1 MKTKNSRRAAFS
13 TLRALIAF
21 FLCLTAGMLTLL
33 AFGPLAQQPDNKRQ
47 TTSSSGWMTRLAATI
62 GIKSPSHRAGAG
74 AVSGAAPIHKNPVE
88 QGQQTTTPQPS
99 AAARPYIPGQ
109 DVVLVN
115 AVRSGKLRDMPPVDP
130 DLFPKFAHPR
140 LVLPDFPTQSG
151 GPEGPLQTTAGAQSS
166 AAVPTGVSFDGVGVG
181 LGDFRPGSNPPDVN
195 GNVGATQYVQ
205 WNNTSFAVFNKNTG
219 ALEYGPAA
227 GNTLFQALGGIC
239 AKHNNGDPVVS
250 YDILAGRW
258 VLSQFVV
265 GGPNGSYS
273 HQCFAV
279 STTSDATGDYY
290 LYDFL
295 TDPVNFVDYPHQG
308 TWPDGYYMA
317 AHIFSPSVGGLPVAP
332 PNAFITARIYA
343 FEREKMIYGLPARMQ
358 SVDIGRNPGHLPADL
373 EGLTPPPV
381 GAPAFFLGPNEALTN
396 ITNSY
401 RVAVTWDPAPTIA
414 LTRGEILG
422 GIGNAACLNTA
433 VARACVPQPP
443 PATPADNLDNLS
455 GRYMHRLTYR
465 NLGTQ
470 AAPNESLVVSATST
484 GSAGP
489 PAHGAVEWFEFRHD
503 GNPATHPT
511 LFQNA
516 TFDPDTNYRWMPSIA
531 MDKHRNILLGYSKSS
546 LTVKPG
552 IYLTGRLVTDPINTM
567 GAEIEMQP
575 STGVQIGGG
584 NRWGDYTSMN
594 LDPIDQCTFYY
605 TNEYLKTDGAF
616 HWSTRIAGYKF
627 PSCISAA
634 GLYGTVTGV
643 ITSAETG
650 APIPGVTVTLSNGYA
665 GAANEAGVYT
675 IIVPAGS
682 YTATAADPDRNCTAA
697 SPSSA
702 TVAPQGGGTVT
713 QDFVMTG
720 ESKLEANGVT
730 IDDGL
735 GNNNDN
741 INRFECATLNLGVK
755 NNGCAKETAIS
766 ARLTTTTPGV
776 TIVDRDSS
784 YPDMAIDAAATNTMP
799 FKIFVSSEFGCGTDI
814 QLSLDLTYSSGTKSI
829 QFTVPTCAGGP
840 DQFIPTSQ
848 LTTSDSTQNDRVGRN
863 QVPSTCEGKAPPGG
877 GFPGTKYYE
886 TYTFTNTAGAPRC
899 YTVTINAAL
908 GGPGDIQSVAYDQT
922 YNPANLSENY
932 LGDSGVSGLGTTVDT
947 VSYSF
952 TVPALHNFV
961 VVVNTTGSTLAPDGT
976 TASSPFSGIVSG
988 FVDNTAGPGACSGS
1002 PEPTPTPTPTPTATP
1017 GGTPTATPT
1026 PTPSGTPTPTPTP
1039 QPRSTVDFIPSTY
1052 EVGEND
1058 GEVVLTLNRSGD
1070 VTEEAQVNYA
1080 TSDGTAH
1087 AGSDYTAR
1095 SGEVIFPARS
1105 SSATI
1110 TIPILNDTTA
1120 EGTEQFTVTLTP
1132 TASAAVGNEDT
1143 ATVNIIDDASQAV
1156 NLSSRMRVDLGDSA
1170 GIGGFIIT
1178 GSAPKHVVIR
1188 GIGPTLTRF
1197 GFSSS
1202 EVLADPTLELHGPGS
1217 FQTVM
1222 NNNWKDTQE
1231 NQIKATGLAPTND
1244 FEAAIDVTLAPGHY
1258 TAVLRGNGTGKG
1270 IALVEVYDVETGA
1283 ASRLANLSTRAH
1295 VGTGSN
1301 VVIGGFILG
1310 NDQGDDRIVVRG
1322 LGPSLSASG
1331 VTNPLMDPTLEL
1343 RNNNGT
1349 LLRTNNDWQ
1358 DDSAQATEIAA
1369 AGLAPSNMKESA
1381 IAATL
1386 SPGLYTAILAG
1397 VNDGTGIGLVE
1408 VYDRGGP

>member
-1 MKTKNSRRAAFS
+1 
-13 TLRALIAF
+13 L
-21 FLCLTAGMLTLL
+21 
-33 AFGPLAQQPDNKRQ
+33 D
-47 TTSSSGWMTRLAATI
+47 AT
-62 GIKSPSHRAGAG
+62 G

-88 QGQQTTTPQPS
+88 QGQTTSQSSPS
-99 AAARPYIPGQ
+99 AVTYTPGQ
-109 DVVLVN
+109 DVILVN
-115 AVRSGKLRDMPPVDP
+115 AVRSGKLRDMAPLDP
-130 DLFPKFAHPR
+130 DLFPKIAHPK
-140 LVLPDFPTQSG
+140 LVLPDFPTKSG
-151 GPEGPLQTTAGAQSS
+151 GPDGPLQTTVAKQSS

-195 GNVGATQYVQ
+195 GNVGATQYLQ
-205 WNNTSFAVFNKNTG
+205 WNNTSFAIFDKNTG
-219 ALEYGPAA
+219 ALQYGPAA

-239 AKHNNGDPVVS
+239 ATHNDGDPVVS

-258 VLSQFVV
+258 VISQFAVRGPA
-265 GGPNGSYS
+265 GGYS

-290 LYDFL
+290 LYDFV
-295 TDPVNFVDYPHQG
+295 TDPNLFVDYPHQG

-317 AHIFSPSVGGLPVAP
+317 AHIFTPSPEGLPVAA
-332 PNAFITARIYA
+332 PNAFVTGRIYV

-358 SVDIGRNPGHLPADL
+358 SVDTGPRSGLLPADL

-381 GAPAFFLGPNEALTN
+381 GAPAFVLSPNEGLTN

-414 LTRGEILG
+414 FTRTEIMG

-433 VARACVPQPP
+433 VQRACVPQPP
-443 PATPADNLDNLS
+443 PATPADYLDNLS
-455 GRYMHRLTYR
+455 GRYMHRITYR

-470 AAPNESLVVSATST
+470 AAPDESLVASATST
-484 GSAGP
+484 GTGT

-503 GNPATHPT
+503 GNPVTHPT

-516 TFDPDTNYRWMPSIA
+516 TYDLGNDNPATTAYRWMPSIA
-531 MDKHRNILLGYSKSS
+531 MDKDRNILLGYSKSS

-552 IYLTGRLVTDPINTM
+552 IYITGRLEADPINMM
-567 GAEIEMQP
+567 GAEIAMQP

-616 HWSTRIAGYKF
+616 HWSTRIAAYKF
-627 PSCISAA
+627 PSCVSAA
-634 GLYGTVTGV
+634 GLYGIVTGR
-643 ITSAETG
+643 ITSGETG

-665 GAANEAGVYT
+665 GAANDAGIYT

-682 YTATAADPDRNCTAA
+682 YTAVAADPDRNCTAA
-697 SPSSA
+697 SPASA

-720 ESKLEANGVT
+720 DSKLEANGFT
-730 IDDGL
+730 LDDGL
-735 GNNNDN
+735 GNNNGSV
-741 INRFECATLNLGVK
+741 NRFECATLNLGVK

-784 YPDMAIDAAATNTMP
+784 YPDLAIDAAGTNTMP
-799 FKIFVSSEFGCGTDI
+799 FKIFVSSEFGCGSDI

-829 QFTVPTCAGGP
+829 AYTVPTCAGGP
-840 DQFIPTSQ
+840 DQIIPTSR
-848 LTTSDSTQNDRVGRN
+848 LTTSDSTQADRMGRN
-863 QVPSTCEGKAPPGG
+863 QVPSTCSGKAPPGG

-886 TYTFTNTAGAPRC
+886 TYTFTNTSGAPRC
-899 YTVTINAAL
+899 YTVTINAEL

-922 YNPANLSENY
+922 YNPANLNENY

-961 VVVNTTGSTLAPDGT
+961 VVVNTTGT
-976 TASSPFSGIVSG
+976 TESSNFSGIVSG

-1002 PEPTPTPTPTPTATP
+1002 PAPTPTPTPAATPTPTPTATP
-1017 GGTPTATPT
+1017 GATPTATPT

-1039 QPRSTVDFIPSTY
+1039 QPRSTVDFIPATY
-1052 EVGEND
+1052 EVREND
-1058 GEVVLTLNRSGD
+1058 GQVVLTLNRSGD
-1070 VTEEAQVNYA
+1070 VTDEAQVNYA
-1080 TSDGTAH
+1080 TFNGTAQ

-1095 SGEVIFPARS
+1095 SGEVIFAARS

-1110 TIPILNDTTA
+1110 TIPILNDNTP
-1120 EGTEQFTVTLTP
+1120 EDTEQFTVTITP
-1132 TASAAVGNEDT
+1132 TSSAGVGNEDT
-1143 ATVNIIDDASQAV
+1143 ATVNIIDEDGASQSV
-1156 NLSSRMRVDLGDSA
+1156 NLSSRMRVDLGDNA

-1178 GSAPKHVVIR
+1178 GNAPKHVVIR
-1188 GIGPTLTRF
+1188 GIGPSLTKF
-1197 GFSSS
+1197 GFSTS
-1202 EVLADPTLELHGPGS
+1202 EVLADPTLELHGQGS
-1217 FQTVM
+1217 FQTVT
-1222 NNNWKDTQE
+1222 NDNWKDTQE
-1231 NQIKATGLAPTND
+1231 NEITATGLAPTND
-1244 FEAAIDVTLAPGHY
+1244 FEAAIDATLAPGQY
-1258 TAVLRGNGTGKG
+1258 TAVVRGNGNGRG

-1283 ASRLANLSTRAH
+1283 ASRLANLSTRAF
-1295 VGTGSN
+1295 VGTGN
-1301 VVIGGFILG
+1301 NIVIAGFILG
-1310 NDQGDDRIVVRG
+1310 NKQGNDRVVVRG
-1322 LGPSLSASG
+1322 LGPSLATAG
-1331 VTNPLMDPTLEL
+1331 VSNPLPDPTLEL
-1343 RNNNGT
+1343 RNENGT
-1349 LLRTNNDWQ
+1349 LLRSNNDWQ
-1358 DDSAQATEIAA
+1358 DDGAQAAEIAA
-1369 AGLAPSNMKESA
+1369 AGLTPTNNKESA

-1386 SPGLYTAILAG
+1386 PPGLYTAILAG
-1397 VNDGTGIGLVE
+1397 LNDGTGVGLVE